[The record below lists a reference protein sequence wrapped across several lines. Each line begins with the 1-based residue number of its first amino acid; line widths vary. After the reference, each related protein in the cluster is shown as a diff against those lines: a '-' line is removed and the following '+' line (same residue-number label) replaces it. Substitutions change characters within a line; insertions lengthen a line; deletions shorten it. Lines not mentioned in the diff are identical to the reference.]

1 MFESREAPSAAEKRG
16 GRARRMIA
24 RPASMSTRYEEPIDV
39 EATDGSVDAFWWRG
53 KRYQVRQVLCR
64 WREAGGW
71 WTSTEDADRPWL
83 SGDAREIIRI
93 DAVPI
98 TSGRAPG
105 TYEIAR
111 DLRNGAWTLFRVL
124 D

>member
-1 MFESREAPSAAEKRG
+1 VSKRYG
-16 GRARRMIA
+16 
-24 RPASMSTRYEEPIDV
+24 EPIDV
-39 EATDGSVDAFWWRG
+39 EAPEGAVEAFWWRG

-64 WREAGGW
+64 WRETGGW
-71 WTSTEDADRPWL
+71 WQTSGEQEQPWL
-83 SGDAREIIRI
+83 SGDAREIVRL

-98 TSGRAPG
+98 TNGLAPG

-111 DLRNGAWTLFRVL
+111 DLRSGAWTLFRVL